1 MERSKKNIHELRL
14 KAKHLKCCL
23 SKLSLLEAE
32 LASVHRNIEKAEMHY
47 NKAILFSREN
57 DGVNMEAM
65 VCERAGLF
73 FLEANSMEKT
83 TSFLLQSY
91 TCYKKWGAKAKM
103 AQLIKEYPF
112 LREEINKPV
121 SDVVSIMKD
130 AKLEAKMDR
139 SVRSLVS
146 RDKKKRIRPVLDL

>member
-91 TCYKKWGAKAKM
+91 TYYKK
-103 AQLIKEYPF
+103 
-112 LREEINKPV
+112 
-121 SDVVSIMKD
+121 
-130 AKLEAKMDR
+130 
-139 SVRSLVS
+139 
-146 RDKKKRIRPVLDL
+146 